1 MHQHRNVHTHTHPMY
16 KHNAQNHF
24 HLQTMSYNLG
34 RAGAALWTEV
44 LLVSGIAVYLR
55 KQNRYSDDLPCYF

>member
-1 MHQHRNVHTHTHPMY
+1 MY